1 MACLYISYFF
11 AISAGLVWAYLYELT
26 VNYTKVNR
34 GVYLLAEFSKIS
46 MQQSQICVITEFC
59 FQIRLLT
66 EGNFLSEST
75 RSVTSSFS
83 EKMVEQS
90 NLGKQLIRRFSL
102 GLLTAIAIDLI
113 LLAYAVIA
121 VIYDKD
127 PKNITTQMKVNEMII
142 LSLVTINLI
151 SYIAVA
157 CIYHRGF
164 KFVQRSL
171 KKGIKHIT
179 FILHIFIV

>member
-66 EGNFLSEST
+66 EGNFLSDST

-90 NLGKQLIRRFSL
+90 NLGK
-102 GLLTAIAIDLI
+102 
-113 LLAYAVIA
+113 
-121 VIYDKD
+121 
-127 PKNITTQMKVNEMII
+127 
-142 LSLVTINLI
+142 
-151 SYIAVA
+151 
-157 CIYHRGF
+157 
-164 KFVQRSL
+164 
-171 KKGIKHIT
+171 
-179 FILHIFIV
+179 

>member
-1 MACLYISYFF
+1 
-11 AISAGLVWAYLYELT
+11 
-26 VNYTKVNR
+26 
-34 GVYLLAEFSKIS
+34 
-46 MQQSQICVITEFC
+46 VITEFC

-127 PKNITTQMKVNEMII
+127 PKNITT
-142 LSLVTINLI
+142 
-151 SYIAVA
+151 
-157 CIYHRGF
+157 
-164 KFVQRSL
+164 
-171 KKGIKHIT
+171 
-179 FILHIFIV
+179 